1 MNLSIKQ
8 QLTAKLVSILTAKL
22 DELAVNIASTQES
35 RDSDTKSSA
44 GDKFETSREMAQI
57 ELNNLE
63 NQADKTARLL
73 NELKQSNSKTAA
85 TVGYGSLVT
94 TNNGTYFLSIPFG
107 KLPLDSTEYFV
118 ISLASPIGQNLNG
131 KTVGDSFSFNEK
143 RYSIL
148 SID

>member
-1 MNLSIKQ
+1 MSLSIKQ
-8 QLTAKLVSILTAKL
+8 QLTAKLIDILSAKL
-22 DELAVNIASTQES
+22 DELAINIASTQES

-73 NELKQSNSKTAA
+73 NELKQTNSKTTT

-94 TNNGTYFLSIPFG
+94 TNNGTYFLSIPYG
-107 KLPLDSTEYFV
+107 KLTLDTTEYFV

-131 KTVGDSFSFNEK
+131 KTVGESFSFNGK